1 MIAFKHIQSIQ
12 NRHDEPC
19 FACGEV
25 QTKQGRK
32 SVFST
37 VKGHLEVGIIFTMV
51 INFYP
56 SGQNTFGMHFNE
68 MLCLMESLY
77 SCSTE
82 NSWGHDKL
90 FWIIWLFH
98 ASKSC

>member
-25 QTKQGRK
+25 QMKQSRK

-51 INFYP
+51 INVYP
-56 SGQNTFGMHFNE
+56 SGQNKFRMHFNE
-68 MLCLMESLY
+68 MQCLIESMH

-82 NSWGHDKL
+82 ASQGHD
-90 FWIIWLFH
+90 
-98 ASKSC
+98 